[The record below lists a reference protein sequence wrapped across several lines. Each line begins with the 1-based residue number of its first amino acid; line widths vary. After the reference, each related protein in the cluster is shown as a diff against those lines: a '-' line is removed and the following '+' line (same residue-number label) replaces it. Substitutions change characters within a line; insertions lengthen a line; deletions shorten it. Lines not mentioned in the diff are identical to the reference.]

1 MRASPCAA
9 AALLVALAASAQAP
23 TPVAERIVSHG
34 HTTTRTSLFSNRT
47 VVVSISEDGRQ
58 GVLRT
63 LTLPEDQYFIYLG
76 ILERAA
82 RELGEEP
89 VSSDIGTSRDRVEL
103 MLHIGP
109 AAPRKL
115 EFSPM
120 AVVNLPLSQIAGAL
134 NDLETLTLSSS
145 LSAEALRG
153 WQPRRGD
160 RVELLA
166 GGFARVADVIDDG
179 VVILVYEDTYIREIV
194 PVGGLDKVVLRVV
207 EPEP

>member
-1 MRASPCAA
+1 MRVPPFAA
-9 AALLVALAASAQAP
+9 AALLVALTAPAQAP
-23 TPVAERIVSHG
+23 VPVAERIVSHG
-34 HTTTRTSLFSNRT
+34 QTTTRTSLFSNRT
-47 VVVSISEDGRQ
+47 VVVSISEDGQR
-58 GVLRT
+58 GALRT
-63 LTLPEDQYFIYLG
+63 LTLPEDQYFIYLE
-76 ILERAA
+76 ILEKAA

-89 VSSDIGTSRDRVEL
+89 VSSDVETGQDRVEL
-103 MLHIGP
+103 TLHVGS

-166 GGFARVADVIDDG
+166 GGFARVADVIDEG
-179 VVILVYEDTYIREIV
+179 VVVLVYEDTYIREIV
-194 PVGGLDKVVLRVV
+194 PVGGLDQVVLRVV
-207 EPEP
+207 EPAP

>member
-1 MRASPCAA
+1 MRVSPFAA
-9 AALLVALAASAQAP
+9 AALLVALTAPAQAP
-23 TPVAERIVSHG
+23 VPVAERIVSHG

-63 LTLPEDQYFIYLG
+63 LTLPEDQYFIYLE
-76 ILERAA
+76 ILEEAA

-89 VSSDIGTSRDRVEL
+89 VSSDVGTSQDRVEL
-103 MLHIGP
+103 RLHIGL
-109 AAPRKL
+109 AAPRTL
-115 EFSPM
+115 EFPPM
-120 AVVNLPLSQIAGAL
+120 AVVNLPLSQITGAL
-134 NDLETLTLSSS
+134 NDLETVTLASS

-166 GGFARVADVIDDG
+166 GGFARVAEVLDEGI
-179 VVILVYEDTYIREIV
+179 VVLEYEVTYIRQIV
-194 PVGGLDKVVLRVV
+194 PAGGLDQVVLRVV
-207 EPEP
+207 EPTP

>member
-1 MRASPCAA
+1 MRVSPFAA
-9 AALLVALAASAQAP
+9 AALLVALTAPAQAP
-23 TPVAERIVSHG
+23 VPVAERIVSHG
-34 HTTTRTSLFSNRT
+34 QTTTRTSLFSNRT
-47 VVVSISEDGRQ
+47 VVVSISEDGRR
-58 GVLRT
+58 GALRT
-63 LTLPEDQYFIYLG
+63 LTLAEDQYFIYLE
-76 ILERAA
+76 ILEKAA

-89 VSSDIGTSRDRVEL
+89 VSSDVETSQDRVEL
-103 MLHIGP
+103 TLHVGS

-160 RVELLA
+160 RVELLV
-166 GGFARVADVIDDG
+166 GGFARVAEVIDEG
-179 VVILVYEDTYIREIV
+179 VVVLVYEDTYIREIV
-194 PVGGLDKVVLRVV
+194 PVGDLDKVVLRVV
-207 EPEP
+207 EPAP